1 MKFVVSRVSDGDYH
15 NIPDNAEPPIPGCIL
30 EKRMKKYP
38 VNMYDIRTGNIIET
52 QKEKPDDRWII
63 DIYSLEQLMHLIRTQ
78 EGPKYGF
85 IVYAEDD
92 VDDLPNIT
100 IFDDYID

>member
-1 MKFVVSRVSDGDYH
+1 MKFVVSRVSDGYYH

-52 QKEKPDDRWII
+52 QKEKPDDRWTI
-63 DIYSLEQLMHLIRTQ
+63 DIYSLEQLMHLIRAQ

-85 IVYAEDD
+85 IVYAEDNAGD
-92 VDDLPNIT
+92 FPTIT